1 MTVKYNNI
9 CWENVIAGSLIFV
22 NKSFDY
28 QNKNQ
33 IYSQLGLYCCKE
45 SWSHCDEGEESPA
58 PSLTLTGGRW
68 EGSGKC
74 AVLQLTQ
81 SLITELFHSMTD

>member
-33 IYSQLGLYCCKE
+33 IYSKPERY
-45 SWSHCDEGEESPA
+45 
-58 PSLTLTGGRW
+58 W
-68 EGSGKC
+68 ELEDIVVK
-74 AVLQLTQ
+74 TQ
-81 SLITELFHSMTD
+81 SLVLESLWWGRRKPDPDRWEVGG

>member
-33 IYSQLGLYCCKE
+33 IYSQLVLYCCKE

-58 PSLTLTGGRW
+58 PGVWPWQVGGGVVV
-68 EGSGKC
+68 GS
-74 AVLQLTQ
+74 VQ
-81 SLITELFHSMTD
+81 SSS